1 MENEIATLSENDKIV
16 LAFKAGASRLE
27 DIINEIDGC
36 VNVENTVP
44 DNDPNANVFKFQH
57 KSGRVYNLTQRVEKH
72 NDNSNCYEIVWGLVT
87 CSMNGTLYNL
97 TNLRRHNWNDW
108 LTDDTI
114 AEKQQYGWFRFHGKR
129 LWIRDCTMVVSVYDD
144 GTVSVERH
152 YTSDW
157 IDGCL
162 LNDTKHLA
170 DRIQQRDLKADS
182 DYISGNRKRKQM
194 HEVVNSVMAI
204 EGPAECIAKAFDSDV
219 FKLIQTV
226 EQDKTILFDEVNIA
240 TVTVNLA
247 AVLPAFE
254 DRIAFSFTYQITVN
268 TQDYTV
274 KCYEKQKIDLYSK
287 DSRFEVRQMFKG
299 TMPFKLQFDMTP
311 NREKYTNSTWRDNQ
325 TMKLCELSNPHH
337 ATGKSF
343 IQEFAYNY
351 SAMKPIVDAVKGVC

>member
-16 LAFKAGASRLE
+16 LAFKAGARRLE
-27 DIINEIDGC
+27 AIIDEIDGC

-44 DNDPNANVFKFQH
+44 NNDPNANVFKFQH
-57 KSGRVYNLTQRVEKH
+57 KSGRVYNLTQRVETH
-72 NDNSNCYEIVWGLVT
+72 NDNSICYEIVWGLVT

-114 AEKQQYGWFRFHGKR
+114 AEKQQYSWFRFHGKR
-129 LWIRDCTMVVSVYDD
+129 LWARDCTMVVSVYDD
-144 GTVSVERH
+144 GKVFDDRP
-152 YTSDW
+152 YNSDW
-157 IDGCL
+157 INECL
-162 LNDTKHLA
+162 LRDTAHLA
-170 DRIQQRDLKADS
+170 DRIQQKDLKSDS

-194 HEVVNSVMAI
+194 REVVNSVMAI
-204 EGPAECIAKAFDSDV
+204 EGPPECIAKAFDSDV

-274 KCYEKQKIDLYSK
+274 KCYENQKIDLYCKNSQ
-287 DSRFEVRQMFKG
+287 FEVKQLYKG
-299 TMPFKLQFDMTP
+299 ATPFTLLLDVTP
-311 NREKYTNSTWRDNQ
+311 NKEKYTSSKWREYQ
-325 TMKLCELSNPHH
+325 PMKLSELSDAHH
-337 ATGKSF
+337 ATRKSF
-343 IQEFAYNY
+343 IQEFAEYY
-351 SAMKPIVDAVKGVC
+351 AAIDAITLAVKSVC

>member
-16 LAFKAGASRLE
+16 LAFKAGASCLE
-27 DIINEIDGC
+27 SIIDDLDSC

-44 DNDPNANVFKFQH
+44 ADNPNANVFKFQH

-87 CSMNGTLYNL
+87 CSMNGVPYNL

-129 LWIRDCTMVVSVYDD
+129 LWNRDCTMVVSVYDD
-144 GTVSVERH
+144 GKVFDDRP
-152 YTSDW
+152 YNCDW
-157 IDGCL
+157 INDCL
-162 LNDTKHLA
+162 LRDTAHLA

-204 EGPAECIAKAFDSDV
+204 EGPAECIAKAFDSDI

-226 EQDKTILFDEVNIA
+226 EQSNTILFDEVNIA
-240 TVTVNLA
+240 TVTVNLKA
-247 AVLPAFE
+247 ILPAFE
-254 DRIAFSFTYQITVN
+254 DRIAFSFTYQLTIN
-268 TQDYTV
+268 TQDYTT
-274 KCYEKQKIDLYSK
+274 KCYENQKIDLFCKNSLFDVK
-287 DSRFEVRQMFKG
+287 QMYKG
-299 TMPFKLQFDMTP
+299 TIPFTIQLEVTP
-311 NREKYTNSTWRDNQ
+311 NKEQYTGSRWRDYQ
-325 TMKLCELSNPHH
+325 SMKLSEISEPHH
-337 ATGKSF
+337 ATRKSF
-343 IQEFAYNY
+343 IQEFADYY
-351 SAMKPIVDAVKGVC
+351 SAIKPITDAVKSVC